1 MTDYDYCNHS
11 DRAKSSGN
19 SLRVLGWLAIALG
32 FVEIAVGVGIY
43 GQRWFGS
50 ISAGASFY
58 GTAYMLPFVLGGM
71 AVYFWGYHGY
81 APIDRLCAKVM
92 SGAAFFTAMFQSKTG
107 DNVHLEKIGL
117 LGVSPCLSNTIHS
130 VAAVVLFLTLIFW
143 IGFLFTGSKGVK
155 TAEKKVRNTVYF
167 ISAGFMTVGMV
178 CFILDCFGLFGEKF
192 PLVWLEEVVILL
204 PAGFA
209 ILVKSGMCFRDRGR
223 TDEREKGGTERENV

>member
-1 MTDYDYCNHS
+1 MLPETLMNDYDYCDHP
-11 DRAKSSGN
+11 DQAKSSSN
-19 SLRVLGWLAIALG
+19 SLHVLGWLAITLG

-58 GTAYMLPFVLGGM
+58 GTAYILPFVLGGM
-71 AVYFWGYHGY
+71 AVYLWGYHGY
-81 APIDRLCAKVM
+81 APVDRLCAKVM
-92 SGAAFFTAMFQSKTG
+92 SVAAFFTAMFQSKTG

-117 LGVSPCLSNTIHS
+117 LGVSPGLSNVIHS
-130 VAAVVLFLTLIFW
+130 VAAVVLFLTLILW

-155 TAEKKVRNTVYF
+155 TDGKKVRNMLYV
-167 ISAGFMTVGMV
+167 ISAGFMTVGTV
-178 CFILDCFGLFGEKF
+178 CFILDCFGFLGEKF

-209 ILVKSGMCFRDRGR
+209 ILVKSGMWFGD
-223 TDEREKGGTERENV
+223 N